1 MTVTFFLLFKP
12 CIFFAFVAHV
22 ISDNALCETI
32 REAVSWHSSIEY
44 LEGPRKERQPPQFHS
59 KKVHLSGLSILRVCL
74 KIVRS
79 EILKLNLKISLFL
92 GNVRVVLFRECD
104 KKGKKLLFDS
114 STVEKVRL
122 CPEKENKDTIFT
134 ELTDGWGFKYLQPP
148 SKDVR

>member
-1 MTVTFFLLFKP
+1 MAFFNR
-12 CIFFAFVAHV
+12 IFGG
-22 ISDNALCETI
+22 NKK
-32 REAVSWHSSIEY
+32 REATSTSSQQESLPFVWLKHFEIMPENCKFRNF
-44 LEGPRKERQPPQFHS
+44 EM
-59 KKVHLSGLSILRVCL
+59 KKKL
-74 KIVRS
+74 K
-79 EILKLNLKISLFL
+79 LFL

-134 ELTDGWGFKYLQPP
+134 ESTDGWGFKYLQPP

>member
-1 MTVTFFLLFKP
+1 M
-12 CIFFAFVAHV
+12 
-22 ISDNALCETI
+22 
-32 REAVSWHSSIEY
+32 SWHFLIEY
-44 LEGPRKERQPPQFHS
+44 LEGTRKERQPPQLQS
-59 KKVHLSGLSILRVCL
+59 KKVFHLSGS
-74 KIVRS
+74 S
-79 EILKLNLKISLFL
+79 ILKLCLRIVSSENLKLNFKLKLFL

-134 ELTDGWGFKYLQPP
+134 ESTDGWGFNYLQPP